1 MHAPSRR
8 RVASFAAFLVA
19 VLAAAAGLATSARV
33 AHAQAL
39 PAKQFE
45 FRVQEVGAHVN
56 GTAGRADGLPLN
68 RSYAEL
74 DPAEKALVRA
84 RYDNMPAADE
94 PPYPAEGLLP
104 VFMRVQTG
112 VKQPVVGQL
121 TLVADVDSTGRVQH
135 VDTFGRVDTEFARF
149 AARVLGATPFKPGQC
164 AGRPCNMQF
173 VLKMQITPL

>member
-1 MHAPSRR
+1 MNALSRA
-8 RVASFAAFLVA
+8 RVATSSAC
-19 VLAAAAGLATSARV
+19 LAAWAALAVASA

-45 FRVQEVGAHVN
+45 FRVQEVGAHLN

-68 RSYAEL
+68 RRYAEL
-74 DPAEKALVRA
+74 DPAEQALVRA
-84 RYDNMPAADE
+84 RYENLPAADE

-112 VKQPVVGQL
+112 AKLPAVGQL
-121 TLVADVDSTGRVQH
+121 TLVADVDAAGRVQH
-135 VDTFGRVDTEFARF
+135 VDTFGKVDAEFARF

-164 AGRPCNMQF
+164 AGKPCNMQF
-173 VLKMQITPL
+173 VLKMQIAPL